1 VATAEALHK
10 PDMPAVIART
20 HITSD
25 LHGLLLPIFEAISN
39 AVHGI
44 EQRFPEHCASAG
56 RVSISFKNPLTPEKL
71 LISVCDNGAGLGDEN
86 YLSFLTP
93 FSGQKLS
100 KKGRGFGRFIAF
112 KVFDRILYSSRY
124 TKDVGGGT
132 RTFRFNIYDDR
143 EIIHF
148 DGSPDFEGSG
158 VCVEFDE
165 LKPEWHPLIAE
176 LSGVTVADEIAHHFF
191 PEFLRGSLPKV

>member
-1 VATAEALHK
+1 
-10 PDMPAVIART
+10 MPAVIART
-20 HITSD
+20 HITGD

-44 EQRFPEHCASAG
+44 EQRLSESATISG
-56 RVSISFKNPLTPEKL
+56 RVLIQFKSPSTPEKM
-71 LISVCDNGAGLGDEN
+71 LISVCDNGAGLNDEN
-86 YLSFLTP
+86 SLSFLTP

-100 KKGRGFGRFIAF
+100 RKGRGFGRFIAF
-112 KVFDRILYSSRY
+112 KVFNRILYSSNY
-124 TKDVGGGT
+124 TKDTGEDS

-148 DGSPDFEGSG
+148 DGSPDFDGPG

-165 LKPEWHPLIAE
+165 LKPEWHSLVAE
-176 LSGVTVADEIAHHFF
+176 LSGMGMI
-191 PEFLRGSLPKV
+191 R